1 MKSFFFEKKT
11 ISMKKFGFEILLV
24 LIVLC
29 SLPAC
34 NGLKPASGGGG
45 GLVQV
50 FIKGKDSL
58 LCHAGPIPYQ
68 ALARGDIFEIDH
80 TYMKVNNHRN
90 KVVCNFSVYTPDADF
105 RPSSVTVV
113 LKNRTIE
120 ADSLTKFFAEG
131 FGKRNYHY
139 RYSFAVSD
147 VDFNDWML
155 EKQPTIQVGGKQFRG
170 GRRYRKDAEQVYR
183 RILFDAF

>member
-11 ISMKKFGFEILLV
+11 TSMKKFGFEILLV
-24 LIVLC
+24 VLVLC
-29 SLPAC
+29 SLSAC
-34 NGLKPASGGGG
+34 KGVKPASGGGG

-58 LCHAGPIPYQ
+58 LCHAGPISYK
-68 ALARGDIFEIDH
+68 ALARGDRFEIDH
-80 TYMKVNNHRN
+80 TYLKVKDHRN
-90 KVVCNFSVYTPDADF
+90 KVICNFSVYTTDADF
-105 RPSSVTVV
+105 RPSTVTIVT
-113 LKNRTIE
+113 KNRTIE

-131 FGKRNYHY
+131 FGKHSYHY

-147 VDFNDWML
+147 LDFKDWIL
-155 EKQPTIQVGGKQFRG
+155 EKEPTIQVGGKQFTG
-170 GRRYRKDAEQVYR
+170 GRKYRKDAEQVYR

>member
-1 MKSFFFEKKT
+1 VK
-11 ISMKKFGFEILLV
+11 
-24 LIVLC
+24 
-29 SLPAC
+29 
-34 NGLKPASGGGG
+34 N
-45 GLVQV
+45 Q
-50 FIKGKDSL
+50 
-58 LCHAGPIPYQ
+58 
-68 ALARGDIFEIDH
+68 
-80 TYMKVNNHRN
+80 RN
-90 KVVCNFSVYTPDADF
+90 KVVCNFSVYTRDADF

-147 VDFNDWML
+147 VDFNDWMQ

>member
-24 LIVLC
+24 VIVLC

-34 NGLKPASGGGG
+34 KGLKPASAGGG

-50 FIKGKDSL
+50 FVKGKDSL
-58 LCHAGPIPYQ
+58 LCHAGPIPYR
-68 ALARGDIFEIDH
+68 ALTRGDKFEIDH
-80 TYMKVNNHRN
+80 TYVKVKNQRN
-90 KVVCNFSVYTPDADF
+90 KVICNFSVYTPDADF
-105 RPSSVTVV
+105 RPSSVTIVA
-113 LKNRTIE
+113 KNRTIV

-131 FGKRNYHY
+131 YGQRNYHY
-139 RYSFAVSD
+139 RYSFSVSD
-147 VDFNDWML
+147 LDFKDWML
-155 EKQPTIQVGGKQFRG
+155 EKEPTIQVGGKQFIG
-170 GRRYRKDAEQVYR
+170 GRKYRKDAEQVYR